1 MTRLTLKHA
10 GILALLSLVS
20 ACSGGGDS
28 QLDDDENI
36 LNVYNW
42 ADYIGP
48 DTIKD
53 FEAEFGIKVNYDL
66 FPAGSV
72 VDVKLLTGNSGYDV
86 VIHSNQRSTHL
97 APIGIFEKLD
107 MSRLPNLKYLD
118 PEIMERIDIYEEVR
132 EYMTPYFWGS
142 TGYAWNVEMVRERLP
157 DHPMDSM
164 DVLFDP
170 EVISKLADCGVTLL
184 DGPLDLIP
192 MALAYLGR
200 DPSAVDE
207 ESLAAVEA
215 MIKKVRPYVRYFGND
230 KMLVDMPNKEV
241 CVVMSWSGDYATI
254 AKRAKEANLD
264 IEIRYTVPKEGSG
277 LWVDGTYIPVDA
289 RHKDNAY
296 KFINFLMRPDIAAD
310 IANEVYYANANR
322 ASWEFT
328 NAEIL
333 NDPGIYPDDDMWD
346 RIYVLKP
353 VGPKLQRV
361 RTRTFARVKSG
372 L

>member
-1 MTRLTLKHA
+1 M
-10 GILALLSLVS
+10 LAS
-20 ACSGGGDS
+20 ACSGGGDG
-28 QLDDDENI
+28 QFDDDENI
-36 LNVYNW
+36 VNVYNW
-42 ADYIGP
+42 SDYIAP
-48 DTIKD
+48 DTIEK
-53 FEAEFGIKVNYDL
+53 FEAEFGIKVNYD
-66 FPAGSV
+66 AYAAAAV

-86 VIHSNQRSTHL
+86 VIHSNERSVHL

-107 MSRLPNLKYLD
+107 KSRLPNLQFMD
-118 PEIMERIDIYEEVR
+118 PTIMDRINIFEEVK

-170 EVISKLADCGVTLL
+170 EVVSKLADCGVVLI

-192 MALAYLGR
+192 MTLAYLGR
-200 DPSAVDE
+200 NPSAVDE
-207 ESLAAVEA
+207 ENLAAAEA
-215 MIKKVRPYVRYFGND
+215 QLKKVRPYIRYFSND

-241 CVVMSWSGDYATI
+241 CVVMSWSGDYAAT

-277 LWVDGTYIPVDA
+277 LWVDGVYIPADA

-296 KFINFLMRPDIAAD
+296 TFINFLMRPDIAAD
-310 IANEVYYANANR
+310 IANEVNYASANG

-328 NAEIL
+328 NEEIL
-333 NDPGIYPDDDMWD
+333 SDPGIYPDDAMWD
-346 RIYVLKP
+346 RIYVVAP
-353 VGPKLQRV
+353 AGPKLQRR